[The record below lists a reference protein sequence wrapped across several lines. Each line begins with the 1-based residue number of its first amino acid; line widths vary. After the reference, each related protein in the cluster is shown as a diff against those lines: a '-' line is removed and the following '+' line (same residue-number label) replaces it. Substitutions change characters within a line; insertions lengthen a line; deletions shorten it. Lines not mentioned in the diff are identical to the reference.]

1 MNQALKTLLALF
13 VAAIV
18 MLAIRAYVF
27 TIYTVPVNV
36 DIHIHKGDRVGVLH
50 WLCSD
55 IERGD
60 VVVFGD
66 SIKQIGKI
74 KAVPGDSVVVNGE
87 KYLIPHQCC
96 HRCKSTDCHTYLLL
110 VRQRCSCRNTICLAR
125 HGDFI
130 DAWSLYLLIYFP

>member
-1 MNQALKTLLALF
+1 MNQALKTLLALL

-36 DIHIHKGDRVGVLH
+36 DNHIHRGDRVGVLH

-55 IERGD
+55 IQRGD
-60 VVVFGD
+60 VVVF
-66 SIKQIGKI
+66 
-74 KAVPGDSVVVNGE
+74 VNGE

-96 HRCKSTDCHTYLLL
+96 HRCKSTDCHTYLLNVGTTEML
-110 VRQRCSCRNTICLAR
+110 VQKHDML
-125 HGDFI
+125 GK
-130 DAWSLYLLIYFP
+130 AWRLY

>member
-13 VAAIV
+13 VAAIG

-36 DIHIHKGDRVGVLH
+36 DNHIHRGDRVGVLH

-55 IERGD
+55 IEQGD

-96 HRCKSTDCHTYLLL
+96 HRCKSTDCHTYLLNVGTTEML
-110 VRQRCSCRNTICLAR
+110 VQKHDVL
-125 HGDFI
+125 GK
-130 DAWSLYLLIYFP
+130 AWRLY